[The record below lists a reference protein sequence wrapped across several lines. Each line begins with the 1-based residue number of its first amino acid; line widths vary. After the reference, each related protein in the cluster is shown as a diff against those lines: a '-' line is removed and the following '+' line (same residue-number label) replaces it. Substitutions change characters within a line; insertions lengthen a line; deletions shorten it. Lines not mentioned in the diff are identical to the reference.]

1 MKRIRILALIPILA
15 ITGLVNQVE
24 AYEQSFEIPVQNN
37 KPITKSVARKIN
49 NEKKAGIKIEIKKPQ
64 LVKIN
69 NNPADARKE
78 SDRKKLVTNGFKD
91 DYYDTYIKA
100 ADAYSLDWRI
110 LAAVHK
116 IESGQRGDTL
126 VKSCKGA
133 TGPMQF
139 MPSTFR
145 AYAVDGNNDGVAN
158 INSVEDSIFTASHY
172 LSRNNATNNID
183 QALYRYNHSTKYVN
197 QVKSLI
203 YSIK

>member
-1 MKRIRILALIPILA
+1 
-15 ITGLVNQVE
+15 
-24 AYEQSFEIPVQNN
+24 
-37 KPITKSVARKIN
+37 
-49 NEKKAGIKIEIKKPQ
+49 
-64 LVKIN
+64 
-69 NNPADARKE
+69 
-78 SDRKKLVTNGFKD
+78 
-91 DYYDTYIKA
+91 
-100 ADAYSLDWRI
+100 

-126 VKSCKGA
+126 VKSCKEA